1 MLHSC
6 TSDAAVANSL
16 STSTTVWK
24 TGFGACP
31 AKVRS
36 IRSGML
42 TASEQRLKLGLRLG
56 ANCSQVHSRAYV
68 GQDAHRMFP
77 MIDLCNHSQHA
88 ANVEG

>member
-1 MLHSC
+1 
-6 TSDAAVANSL
+6 
-16 STSTTVWK
+16 
-24 TGFGACP
+24 
-31 AKVRS
+31 
-36 IRSGML
+36 ML

-68 GQDAHRMFP
+68 GQDAHKMFP